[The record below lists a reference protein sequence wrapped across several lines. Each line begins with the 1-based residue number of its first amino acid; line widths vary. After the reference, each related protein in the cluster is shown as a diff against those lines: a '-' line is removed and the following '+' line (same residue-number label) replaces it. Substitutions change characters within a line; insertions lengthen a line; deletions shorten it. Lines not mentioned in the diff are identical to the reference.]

1 MESRWSDRDAQRYR
15 EQYAPR
21 WGEDLALRVYTSH
34 LIGADPELVLHG
46 GGNTSLKGTSTTLLG
61 DVVETLWVKGSGSD
75 LDRIE
80 PQGFPALDL
89 AHLRRL
95 RHLPSISDEE
105 MVNQLRTRLFQAT
118 APNPS
123 VETLLHANLPHPWV
137 DHTHANAIVALTNQ
151 AEGDRHVR
159 AALGPR
165 VGIVPYVMPGFTL
178 SRVAAEVFERDPT
191 VEALVLMNH
200 GLFTFGQDAR
210 SSYEATIRY
219 VDLAERYLR
228 DQARRPRVVAL
239 ASDRVERARGRWPEL
254 AALIRGALA
263 RPSGDADQPWQ
274 RVVLD
279 YRVDGE
285 LLALLAEPEAERLAS
300 EGPLTPDHTLRTKSY
315 PLFLDASRTDP
326 PDTFRERFRASV
338 EAYRAAYDAY
348 FERQAS
354 RSGRSLTRLAGD
366 PPTLLLPGLGLVGVG
381 ATTRDAAAAADIAAH
396 NVRIKAAADRVGRY
410 RGLSEAELF
419 DVEYWSL
426 EQAKLGR
433 PSQAPLAGQVALIT
447 GGAGAVGVGIARR
460 LVAAGAHVALA
471 DLTDTA
477 LQRAREQLGV
487 GADRL
492 LTIVAD
498 VTDESSVREM
508 VRAVAARF
516 GGLDICVPNAGIA
529 HSGPLLETSGADW
542 RRVLEVNAT
551 GYFLTIREAAR
562 VMVAQ
567 DLGGNIVINAS
578 KNVFAPGAEFA
589 PYSASK
595 AAGHQLGKVTA
606 LELAK
611 HGIRVNMVNADAI
624 FGDASL
630 PSGLWQEVGPARAR
644 ARGLQPCEL
653 QAYYRQRNLLKAE
666 VRAEHVG
673 NAVVFFASN
682 QTPTTGAT
690 LPIDGG
696 IPEAFPR

>member
-1 MESRWSDRDAQRYR
+1 METRWSDQEAERYR
-15 EQYAPR
+15 DRYAAR
-21 WGEDLALRVYTSH
+21 WGENLALRVYTSR

-46 GGNTSLKGTSTTLLG
+46 GGNTSLKGSTTTLLG
-61 DVVETLWVKGSGSD
+61 DGVETLWVKGSGSD

-80 PQGFPALDL
+80 PPGFPALDL

-95 RHLPSISDEE
+95 RQLETLSDEE
-105 MVNQLRTRLFQAT
+105 MVNQLRTHLFQAS

-123 VETLLHANLPHPWV
+123 VETLLHANLPHAWV

-159 AALGPR
+159 EALGPR
-165 VGIVPYVMPGFTL
+165 VGIVPYVMPGFSL
-178 SRVAAEVFERDPT
+178 SRSAADVFEADPT
-191 VEALVLMNH
+191 VDALVLMNH

-210 SSYEATIRY
+210 SSYEGTIRY

-228 DQARRPRVVAL
+228 GRASRPVVVDLAPGAVEQARA
-239 ASDRVERARGRWPEL
+239 RWPDL
-254 AALIRGALA
+254 APLIRGALA
-263 RPSGDADQPWQ
+263 RPADGDQPWQ
-274 RVVLD
+274 RVLLD
-279 YRVDGE
+279 FRSDGE
-285 LLALLAEPEAERLAS
+285 LLALLAEPEAERLAG

-315 PLFLDASRTDP
+315 PLYLDASRPEATD
-326 PDTFRERFRASV
+326 DFRERFRAAV
-338 EAYRAAYDAY
+338 DAYRTAYDAY
-348 FERQAS
+348 FDRQEA
-354 RSGRSLTRLAGD
+354 RSGRTLARLQGD
-366 PPTLLLPGLGLVGVG
+366 PPTLLLPGLGVVGVG
-381 ATTRDAAAAADIAAH
+381 ATTRDAAAAADIAVH
-396 NVRIKAAADRVGRY
+396 NVRVKAAADRVGRY
-410 RGLSEAELF
+410 RGLSEADLF

-433 PSQAPLAGQVALIT
+433 ASQAPLAGQVALVT
-447 GGAGAVGVGIARR
+447 GGAGAVGLGIARR

-471 DLTDTA
+471 DLNETA
-477 LQRAREQLGV
+477 LGRVREQLQV
-487 GADRL
+487 GEDRL
-492 LTIVAD
+492 LTLGAD
-498 VTDESSVREM
+498 VTDERSVREM
-508 VRAVAARF
+508 VRAVCARF
-516 GGLDICVPNAGIA
+516 GGLDLCVPNAGIA
-529 HSGPLLETSGADW
+529 HSGPLLDTPDEDW
-542 RRVLEVNAT
+542 RRVIEVNAT

-562 VMVAQ
+562 VLVSQ
-567 DLGGNIVINAS
+567 GLGGNIVINAS

-595 AAGHQLGKVTA
+595 AAGHQLGKVAA

-624 FGDASL
+624 FGDAAL
-630 PSGLWQEVGPARAR
+630 PSGLWQKVGPARAR
-644 ARGLQPCEL
+644 ARGLQPDEL